1 MRIIVMIFGLLALT
15 ACANWGPA
23 YLGAVDGTVVMG
35 TDKTIID
42 HGISLAS
49 GKDCSSVRL
58 EQGKRYCKEDDPVIR
73 PDVYCYRTL
82 ADVTCYDRPDPSRQ
96 QFQMLGQGEHNL
108 NVQR

>member
-1 MRIIVMIFGLLALT
+1 MRLILSSLGLLVLA
-15 ACANWGPA
+15 ACGGQDLVPLPVLDAA
-23 YLGAVDGTVVMG
+23 TVIG

-42 HGISLAS
+42 HGVSLAS

-96 QFQMLGQGEHNL
+96 RYLLLGQDDYNR
-108 NVQR
+108 NVER